1 MKIKTKEIFAI
12 LMQLILKYGIII
24 LHLNIG
30 YVINLKFYLYIIT
43 MSYNFVIVSE
53 YAKFYDIQAVSVIK
67 NMLCFIIFEKF
78 IHITMLCP
86 AIF

>member
-43 MSYNFVIVSE
+43 MSYNITMSCNFETVSE
-53 YAKFYDIQAVSVIK
+53 YAKFYDIHAVSV
-67 NMLCFIIFEKF
+67 F
-78 IHITMLCP
+78 
-86 AIF
+86 